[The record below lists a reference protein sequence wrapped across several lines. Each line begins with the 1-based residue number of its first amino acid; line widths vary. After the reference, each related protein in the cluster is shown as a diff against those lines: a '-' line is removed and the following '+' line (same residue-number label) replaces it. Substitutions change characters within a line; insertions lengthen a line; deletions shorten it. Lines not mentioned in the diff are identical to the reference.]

1 MAPPASSGPAPKFG
15 QTILFSYEDK
25 FVTKE
30 KDCILFL
37 LILFISFIMFIF
49 FLTMKAIYSLQ
60 SEQHVQFINDNQIVI
75 PVKKLQNATAPQ
87 ARPSTSVGSR
97 NT

>member
-1 MAPPASSGPAPKFG
+1 MKINLSQKKKIVSSFC
-15 QTILFSYEDK
+15 LFCLLVLLCLFFIDYE
-25 FVTKE
+25 
-30 KDCILFL
+30 
-37 LILFISFIMFIF
+37 
-49 FLTMKAIYSLQ
+49 KAIYSLQ